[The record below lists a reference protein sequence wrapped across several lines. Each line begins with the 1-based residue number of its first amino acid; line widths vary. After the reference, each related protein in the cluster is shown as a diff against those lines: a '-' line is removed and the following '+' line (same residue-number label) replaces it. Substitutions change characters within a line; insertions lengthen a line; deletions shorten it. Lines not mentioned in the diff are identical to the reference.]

1 MAEERFCT
9 THSAM
14 IYDRGGTRRLAEITR
29 LSQVTWGRDRDSISE
44 ASVRIEGT
52 SCSSQRELFKKISS
66 KRHELVIFRGEDR
79 VWEGPIYR
87 ISDEGFRITVVAKD
101 VCAYLS
107 GTALTREWDNTYGS
121 TAGPTEVT
129 TRMQEIIEYELQ
141 HDRVGRTMGGGTAT
155 IVGWESLDP
164 PANILPFLTV
174 HHFPNEARTAA
185 KTQPFEMTVGEHL
198 ASAARTSGIDFT
210 AVGRAIHLWDTSRSL
225 GQTRVVTE
233 EDFYGNI
240 ITTEY
245 GADHTQG
252 AYVIGAEGMYGE
264 AINPDHLEFYGPW
277 MTIYNAYNEEATAAP
292 TQSELNSQA
301 ARNVSGRSPA
311 PMEVRV
317 PDNSTIRLSETLTIN
332 DLVPGVRI
340 PLRATLNA
348 RAADQ
353 DQKLDH
359 LVVQETAAG
368 EKISVTLT
376 PATREDSDEEED

>member
-1 MAEERFCT
+1 
-9 THSAM
+9 
-14 IYDRGGTRRLAEITR
+14 
-29 LSQVTWGRDRDSISE
+29 
-44 ASVRIEGT
+44 
-52 SCSSQRELFKKISS
+52 
-66 KRHELVIFRGEDR
+66 
-79 VWEGPIYR
+79 
-87 ISDEGFRITVVAKD
+87 
-101 VCAYLS
+101 
-107 GTALTREWDNTYGS
+107 
-121 TAGPTEVT
+121 GPTEVT

-155 IVGWESLDP
+155 IVGWENLDP

-292 TQSELNSQA
+292 T
-301 ARNVSGRSPA
+301 
-311 PMEVRV
+311 
-317 PDNSTIRLSETLTIN
+317 
-332 DLVPGVRI
+332 
-340 PLRATLNA
+340 
-348 RAADQ
+348 
-353 DQKLDH
+353 
-359 LVVQETAAG
+359 
-368 EKISVTLT
+368 
-376 PATREDSDEEED
+376 